1 MKCCWTIRPIILF
14 FAIATFSLN
23 SKAQTTPSSTSLAS
37 SCPVELRDIHVN
49 NLSVRV
55 RNTSGKRIVGLVF
68 NVALSDA
75 TEHWIWLHWNY
86 DLSARLREF
95 GWNRLIREGESKKL
109 SWDFVDLEH
118 EHGGGVVL
126 VLSSILFADGSTWD
140 EDADTITCKA
150 IWFNNHK
157 KGFTKPVLLPRRQ

>member
-1 MKCCWTIRPIILF
+1 
-14 FAIATFSLN
+14 
-23 SKAQTTPSSTSLAS
+23 
-37 SCPVELRDIHVN
+37 
-49 NLSVRV
+49 
-55 RNTSGKRIVGLVF
+55 
-68 NVALSDA
+68 
-75 TEHWIWLHWNY
+75 
-86 DLSARLREF
+86 LREF